1 MKKLVLQPSKNG
13 EKITLVN
20 NQLDVPETPIIP
32 MIIGD
37 GIGADIWEA
46 AMPVLEAAVDIAY
59 GGRRSL
65 CWMPVPAG
73 EQAKQEFGS
82 LLPEE
87 SVQAFSDYHVGI
99 KGPLATPI
107 GGGFR
112 SINVQLR
119 RALDLFVCLRPV
131 RWIPGVPS
139 PVREPE
145 KVDMVIFRENT
156 EDIYAGVEFEQ
167 GSPENQA
174 FISWLGEFYP
184 EEYQKIRFPISSAI
198 GIKPISQEGSQRLI
212 RAAIRYAIRLN
223 RCKVTLIHKGNIMKF
238 TEGAFTRWGYDL
250 AHSEFKDLVYTDR
263 QYRSTLADNGSAAA
277 EVEREAALSQG
288 RVWINDVITDAAFE
302 QTLTRPE
309 EFDVIATMNLNGD
322 LFSDALAA
330 QVGGLGI
337 APGANLN
344 DETHVAVFEATH
356 GTAPQLAGKNI
367 ANPSSLIL
375 SGEMMLNHL
384 GWNEAASLV
393 WKGIQKTVAAKTV
406 TQDFDRLMSDARCV
420 SSTEFGKAV
429 IQHMRNT
436 DES

>member
-1 MKKLVLQPSKNG
+1 MKKLVLQIPKHG

-20 NQLDVPETPIIP
+20 NQLDVPEAPIIP

-37 GIGADIWEA
+37 GIGGDIWQA
-46 AMPVLEAAVDIAY
+46 AMPVMEAAVDIAY
-59 GGRRSL
+59 GGKRSL

-73 EQAKQEFGS
+73 ERAMREYGS

-87 SVQAFSDYHVGI
+87 SVKAFSDYHVGI

-107 GGGFR
+107 GRGFR

-131 RWIPGVPS
+131 RWVPGVPS

-156 EDIYAGVEFEQ
+156 EDIYAGIEFEQ

-174 FISWLGEFYP
+174 FLSWLGEFYP
-184 EEYQKIRFPISSAI
+184 EEYKKIRFPKSSAI
-198 GIKPISQEGSQRLI
+198 GFKPISQEGSQRLI
-212 RAAIRYAIRLN
+212 RAAIRYAIRFN
-223 RCKVTLIHKGNIMKF
+223 RQKVTLIQKGNIMKF
-238 TEGAFTRWGYDL
+238 TEGAFARWGYQL
-250 AHSEFKDLVYTDR
+250 AESEFIDQVYTDQ
-263 QYRSTLADNGSAAA
+263 QYRLTLAKKGSTAA
-277 EVEREAALSQG
+277 ENERAAALSQG

-344 DETHVAVFEATH
+344 DETQVAVFEATH
-356 GTAPQLAGKNI
+356 GTAPQLADKNI

-384 GWNEAASLV
+384 GWHEAASLV
-393 WKGIQKTVAAKTV
+393 WQGIQKTVAAKIV
-406 TQDFDRLMSDARCV
+406 TRDFDRLMPDAMCV
-420 SSTEFGKAV
+420 GSSEFGKAV
-429 IQHMRNT
+429 IQNMRTTAEN
-436 DES
+436 